1 MDCSPPSSSVHRILN
16 ARILES
22 VAIHFS
28 RESSDTG
35 IQPTSPALADGF
47 FTTSTTCEAQRIVL
61 TLGKCGIVLSA
72 CAHKPRKDT
81 GKKRSRKDH
90 FTLFSKKETQ
100 KSGFE
105 DFTVDLRLNR
115 CSIFNSDCM
124 CSKVKY
130 SLLKGSL
137 MEKDILIKNSF
148 HFQEIRLSN

>member
-1 MDCSPPSSSVHRILN
+1 MNCSPPSFSVHGILQ
-16 ARILES
+16 ARILEW

-28 RESSDTG
+28 RESSDPG
-35 IQPTSPALADGF
+35 IQPISPALADGF
-47 FTTSTTCEAQRIVL
+47 FTTSTTCEARRIVL
-61 TLGKCGIVLSA
+61 ALGKWGIVLSA

-81 GKKRSRKDH
+81 GKKRS
-90 FTLFSKKETQ
+90 LLYSKKETQ
-100 KSGFE
+100 RSGFE

-115 CSIFNSDCM
+115 YSIFNSDRM

-148 HFQEIRLSN
+148 HFQEIRLNN